1 MKTKKLLSVLLALC
15 LAFALLPGPALA
27 TSTDIASY
35 AALAKA
41 FAPDNKVIT
50 VTSNITITGEVGTF
64 ESRNSIK
71 VNSGVTVT
79 VANGGSLISGIE
91 NNGTITVEAG
101 GTLASTQGAGI
112 VNNGTITI
120 NAGEGSVRPGRL
132 TLWMGGGLDNKGTL
146 TMSGELVTDYYV
158 NEDGSYKEP
167 YVKNSGTVNG
177 GGKVFYGNYPESGD
191 LYGDLKKIFPTE
203 TEQNP
208 FVILDG
214 APIYTEAEL
223 IDALTL
229 WDNPHDNTNALVS
242 QGYWDSYHIMAELT
256 VTQSCVDFTKN
267 LTIDGFHGSLTVSGN
282 VVFAPK
288 WMGGYYFEV
297 VRPQGAK
304 KGTLTAQNGATVGLV
319 TDNYGG
325 VITVKANS
333 EVSFENG
340 ENGGT
345 ITVENGG
352 TLSTAQGMELVN
364 TGTITVAQGGT
375 LWSVMGSTIENAT
388 GGSIVVDGTFNISD
402 PGDWGMLGKYKDEG
416 GTITGTGTINIA
428 NCDLCVDE
436 IDSTF
441 TGTVNSYAASV
452 KDQAGLTEALA
463 GTKPYVFI
471 TNVAG
476 TVSND
481 ILTPANQTFTI
492 SEPTVVKDKALILF
506 YGGSQHLNDGWVSNS
521 PSAASYNYRNIKF
534 ASTGSLTLINSTFT
548 MWMEGSKYAVGIDL
562 NGGTLTNWTPF
573 PHLTSAALAETSKS
587 DLTLPTPTRDG
598 YAFAGWTLSRFGQA
612 DKTVPAGSF
621 DITDSA
627 SGYSFTAQW
636 YIPGGGVV
644 TTPEAVTVTD
654 EKGGVSATAEV
665 KGGTAELEIGKEALD
680 AVSGDVSV
688 DLSGLKEKVTGAA
701 LPAGTVEKLA
711 EKAGSL
717 TIGLTDSS
725 VTLDADVLATA
736 KAAGGDVT
744 LSVTEYDKGRLSQ
757 EARDIIGSQPVYEL
771 TLEAGSTQL
780 HELGGRATVSLPYTP
795 KAGETPEYVVIWRMV
810 DNVPQP
816 IACKYDPATGR
827 ATFDTATFSLYVVG
841 YFPFKDVP
849 ADKWYYGSA
858 VYAYTKGL
866 MQGVGDDAFAP
877 EDRVTR
883 AMLVTI
889 LHRLEGQP
897 AVTAK
902 NAFTDVPEGKWYT
915 DAVVWASSAGIIDGY
930 GGGLFGPG
938 DRLTR
943 EQMVT
948 VLRNYARYK
957 GAAADASGDLSAFS
971 DASAV
976 SQWAADA
983 MGWACGQGII
993 RGDGGSLAPQADSS
1007 RAQVAAVLERFISSA
1022 LK

>member
-27 TSTDIASY
+27 EGTTVIASY

-41 FAPDNKVIT
+41 FEPSSNVIT

-64 ESRNSIK
+64 ESKNSIK

-79 VANGGSLISGIE
+79 VAKGGSLISGIE

-101 GTLASTQGAGI
+101 GTLASTQGARI

-120 NAGEGSVRPGRL
+120 NAGEGSVLPGRL
-132 TLWMGGGLDNKGTL
+132 TLWMGGDLDNKGTL

-167 YVKNSGTVNG
+167 YVKNS
-177 GGKVFYGNYPESGD
+177 ESGTATCT
-191 LYGDLKKIFPTE
+191 GKIFIGNVPTGNGE
-203 TEQNP
+203 LSAMMTTLRGVFGNGEYP
-208 FVILDG
+208 VVEG
-214 APIYTEAEL
+214 APIYTAAEL
-223 IDALTL
+223 YAALE
-229 WDNPHDNTNALVS
+229 AS
-242 QGYWDSYHIMAELT
+242 SYWDSYHIMAELT

-282 VVFAPK
+282 VVFAPE

-297 VRPQGAK
+297 VKPEGAE
-304 KGTLTAQNGATVGLV
+304 KGALTAQNGATVGLV
-319 TDNYGG
+319 TGNYGG
-325 VITVKANS
+325 TITVKANS

-352 TLSTAQGMELVN
+352 TLSTAQGMTLEN
-364 TGTITVAQGGT
+364 SGTINVAQGGT

-402 PGDWGMLGKYKDEG
+402 PGDWSMLGKYKDEG
-416 GTITGTGTINIA
+416 GTITGAGTINIA
-428 NCDLCVDE
+428 NCDLCVDA

-452 KDQAGLTEALA
+452 KTQELLNTALNDN
-463 GTKPYVFI
+463 VFI
-471 TNVAG
+471 TNVGSDVA
-476 TVSND
+476 SKM
-481 ILTPANQTFTI
+481 AQTFTI
-492 SEPTVVKDKALILF
+492 SEPTVVKGKALILF
-506 YGGSQHLNDGWVSNS
+506 YGGSQHQNDGWVSNS
-521 PSAASYNYRNIKF
+521 PDATSYNYRNVEL
-534 ASTGSLTLINSTFT
+534 TGNGSLTLINSTFT